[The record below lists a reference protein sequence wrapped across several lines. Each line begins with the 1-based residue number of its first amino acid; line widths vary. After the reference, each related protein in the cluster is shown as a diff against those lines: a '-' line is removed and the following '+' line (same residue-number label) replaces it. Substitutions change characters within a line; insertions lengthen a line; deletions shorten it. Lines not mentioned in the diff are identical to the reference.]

1 MAFLANRCLGS
12 DGPDLVVSSKFDSC
26 HRRPYYGKIFLQSLN
41 WTKMLIRL
49 ELKKKMLILR
59 SGVKCCVQEAGMM
72 NVC

>member
-1 MAFLANRCLGS
+1 
-12 DGPDLVVSSKFDSC
+12 
-26 HRRPYYGKIFLQSLN
+26 
-41 WTKMLIRL
+41 MLIRL